1 MGESRETGK
10 KEAVVRWEE
19 EEEIKMHE
27 DKLGGNTAQNAISGD
42 RLMPGF
48 ISFVNIHRGTFIFA
62 VPSLYLCIITKQKQM
77 PG

>member
-1 MGESRETGK
+1 MRSLGGGREKLGK
-10 KEAVVRWEE
+10 GREE
-19 EEEIKMHE
+19 DEEIKMHE
-27 DKLGGNTAQNAISGD
+27 DKLGGNKAQNSISGD

-62 VPSLYLCIITKQKQM
+62 MPSLYLCIITKQKQM